1 VTRRRRVRAGLLALV
16 LAGLAGTACG
26 KKGPPLPPLNLL
38 PTPPADFSA
47 VRRDAKVDLTFKVP
61 GSNTDRST
69 PADLT
74 RVEVYALSSAAPVT
88 SADVVR
94 DGTRVATVAV
104 NKPKDPDEPEPKT
117 PAPKGPGLD
126 QNEVANISD
135 ELPSGTDASS
145 HREYVAVGINTR
157 GRRGALS
164 PRIAVPLVDPP
175 PAPAEPR
182 ITYDEKAISLTW
194 PAVVESSGQAGL
206 AYSVY
211 QPGSIAALTATPVR
225 DPVFVDSSIEWE
237 KQRCYEVRSVA
248 TVENVRIESASS
260 PAACVMP
267 RDTFAPAAPQG
278 LVGVG
283 SEGSI
288 SLIWTANSEP
298 DLAGYIVL
306 RAIDPSTELAPVT
319 PGPIRD
325 TNFRDTVP
333 TGARATYA
341 VQAVDKAG
349 NRSAVSNQIA
359 ETAR

>member
-1 VTRRRRVRAGLLALV
+1 MSRRRRLRAGLLALV

-47 VRRDAKVDLTFKVP
+47 VRRDAKVDLTFKIP
-61 GSNTDRST
+61 GANTDRST
-69 PADLT
+69 PADLM
-74 RVEVYALSSAAPVT
+74 RVELYALSSATPVT
-88 SADVVR
+88 SDEVVR
-94 DGTRVATVAV
+94 RGTRVASVAV
-104 NKPKDPDEPEPKT
+104 NKPKDPDEPEPET

-126 QNEVANISD
+126 QNEVANVSD
-135 ELPSGTDASS
+135 ELAPGSDASS
-145 HREYVAVGINTR
+145 HRAYVAVGITTR

-164 PRIAVPLVDPP
+164 PRIAVPLIDPP
-175 PAPAEPR
+175 PPPAEPR
-182 ITYDEKAISLTW
+182 ITYDEKAISVTW
-194 PAVVESSGQAGL
+194 TAVEASNAQTGY

-211 QPGSIAALTATPVR
+211 QPGSIASLTATPVR
-225 DPVFVDSSIEWE
+225 DPLFVDPSIEWE
-237 KQRCYEVRSVA
+237 KQRCYEVRAVA

-260 PAACVMP
+260 PAACVTP

-306 RAIDPSTELAPVT
+306 RAIDPVTELTRVT
-319 PGPIRD
+319 PAPIQD
-325 TNFRDTVP
+325 TNFRDAVP
-333 TGARATYA
+333 TGARVTYA

-349 NRSAVSNQIA
+349 NTSTVSNQIA